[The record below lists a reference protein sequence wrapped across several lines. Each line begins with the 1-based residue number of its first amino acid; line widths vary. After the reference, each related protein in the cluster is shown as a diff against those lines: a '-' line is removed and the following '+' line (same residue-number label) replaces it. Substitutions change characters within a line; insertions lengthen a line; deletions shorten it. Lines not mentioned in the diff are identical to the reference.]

1 MKKFLLF
8 LIAMVFAVASLWA
21 QAPQKMSYQA
31 VVRNA
36 NNSLVVNQNVR
47 VKVSVLQGSETG
59 SPVYVETH
67 EPTTNANGLM
77 TVEVGDGTPLQGDFT
92 SINWANGPY
101 YLKSEID
108 PAGGFN
114 YTITGVQQLLS
125 VPYALY
131 ASQAANVPAFV
142 VVPTDSGY
150 VLTITQDGGA
160 PQSFFLRQGTPGPR
174 LSENSF
180 SQ

>member
-1 MKKFLLF
+1 MKRIVLF
-8 LIAMVFAVASLWA
+8 LFAMMFAVASLWA

-47 VKVSVLQGSETG
+47 VKVSILQGSETG

-77 TVEVGDGTPLQGDFT
+77 TVEVGEGSVVSGSFT

-101 YLKSEID
+101 FLKSEID
-108 PAGGFN
+108 PTGGFN
-114 YTITGVQQLLS
+114 YNITGVQELLS

-131 ASQAANVPAFV
+131 ASQAAMCRPLWWFP
-142 VVPTDSGY
+142 PTA
-150 VLTITQDGGA
+150 VMC
-160 PQSFFLRQGTPGPR
+160 
-174 LSENSF
+174 
-180 SQ
+180 